1 MNVKA
6 ALVLAFASL
15 AASPALAIDNYTIPE
30 TVDQSAVSVVDR
42 PVDIIGIEAGMSASD
57 ALAILAKDYGG
68 EDKIERFHMKIGTR
82 QVQSQQF
89 DTYYTG
95 GSVLKQGMAEVY
107 LVSPAAGNRVFAA
120 RRIVNFKVE
129 EGLPGVDAIKA
140 QLIEKY
146 GKPSLVNPHPYAKEH
161 EAFFWYLGGKG
172 ECTDQYGVC
181 TTPYDGGPS
190 GGAGGVLGSYDVAKT
205 EDYEQALAYGADV
218 VVAATMRSAYG
229 YPDGV
234 QTLTVSFVDLKLR
247 AKSARADYD
256 LVFKK
261 QAEFDGK
268 AVAMPK
274 L

>member
-1 MNVKA
+1 MNLKA
-6 ALVLAFASL
+6 ALVLAFATL
-15 AASPALAIDNYTIPE
+15 ASSPALAIDEYTITE
-30 TVDQSAVSVVDR
+30 TVGEAAVSAVDR
-42 PVDIIGIEAGMSASD
+42 PVDIIGIKAGMSASD

-68 EDKIERFHMKIGTR
+68 EDRIDRFHMKVGTR

-89 DTYYTG
+89 DSYYSG
-95 GSVLKQGMAEVY
+95 GELLKKGMAEVY
-107 LVSPAAGNRVFAA
+107 LVSPAAGNKVFAA

-129 EGLPGVDAIKA
+129 DGLPSVAAMKA
-140 QLIEKY
+140 QLTEKY
-146 GKPSLVNPHPYAKEH
+146 GKPSVDDTVKRGAL
-161 EAFFWYLGGKG
+161 FWYIGGKG
-172 ECTDQYGVC
+172 ECKGTDVC
-181 TTPYDGGPS
+181 EWAYDGGPN
-190 GGAGGVLGSYDVAKT
+190 GGAGGVLGSYDVSKT
-205 EDYEQALAYGADV
+205 EDYERATTYGADIV
-218 VVAATMRSAYG
+218 VVANLRTAYG

-234 QTLTVSFVDLKLR
+234 QSLAVSFVDLNLR

>member
-1 MNVKA
+1 MNLKA
-6 ALVLAFASL
+6 VIVLALSTL
-15 AASPALAIDNYTIPE
+15 AASSAFAIDQYTITE

-42 PVDIIGIEAGMSASD
+42 PVDIIGIKAGMSASD

-68 EDKIERFHMKIGTR
+68 EDQIERFHMKIGTR

-95 GSVLKQGMAEVY
+95 GSVLKEGMAEVY
-107 LVSPAAGNRVFAA
+107 LVSPAAGNKVFAA
-120 RRIVNFKVE
+120 RRTVEFKIE
-129 EGLPGVDAIKA
+129 DGLPTVAAMKA

-146 GKPSLVNPHPYAKEH
+146 GKPSAEDKPNNSLSEM
-161 EAFFWYLGGKG
+161 FWYLGGKG
-172 ECTDQYGVC
+172 ICTEKYGVC
-181 TTPYDGGPS
+181 TTSYDGGS
-190 GGAGGVLGSYDVAKT
+190 NGGAGGVLGSYDIAKT
-205 EDYEQALAYGADV
+205 EDYEKATTYGADIV
-218 VVAATMRSAYG
+218 VVATISTAYG

-234 QTLTVSFVDLKLR
+234 KSLSVSFVDLNLR

-268 AVAMPK
+268 AVAIPK